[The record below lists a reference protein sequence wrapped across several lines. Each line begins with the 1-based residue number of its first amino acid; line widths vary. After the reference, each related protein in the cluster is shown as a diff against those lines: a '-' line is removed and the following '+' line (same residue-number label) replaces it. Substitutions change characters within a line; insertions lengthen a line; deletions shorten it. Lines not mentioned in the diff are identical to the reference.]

1 MSVKSDRII
10 NRLICWLSNHH
21 DGEFVQEFIV
31 PSHFHS
37 EFEPML
43 IKYHVTIKCLFC
55 SKVLHESKERN
66 SGAV

>member
-21 DGEFVQEFIV
+21 NGEFVQEFIV
-31 PSHFHS
+31 PSHS
-37 EFEPML
+37 AFEPMFT
-43 IKYHVTIKCLFC
+43 KYHVTIQCLFC
-55 SKVLHESKERN
+55 TKVLYESKERN